1 MNPTRKPR
9 GGNGYPFLRRRAFG
23 GVGPAAGVYGARLK
37 QSGADGNQYLP
48 VVKYLQVHLF

>member
-23 GVGPAAGVYGARLK
+23 GFGPAAGVYGARLK